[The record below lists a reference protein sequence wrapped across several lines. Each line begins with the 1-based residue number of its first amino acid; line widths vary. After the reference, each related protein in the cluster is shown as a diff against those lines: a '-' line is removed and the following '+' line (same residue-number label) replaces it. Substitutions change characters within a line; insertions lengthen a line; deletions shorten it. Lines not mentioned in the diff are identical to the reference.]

1 LHSDFTCGR
10 IQQLAKA
17 TISIWCE
24 EIVFLLGSKASLGH
38 EFGLVI
44 ASIPCCISVLFD
56 RVWICEVLV
65 DAECIN
71 LTLVCKTS
79 CKEELVAIIID
90 WVGIDKASGD
100 ARCYVDGQ
108 RFLEVFLSIVHVLVH
123 EGCECDDVIGRVLQ
137 KEMLNHLIQVGVEQ
151 LDLCPVREEEV
162 ILHQADVLD
171 LIGNVELPHRI
182 DIQEGV
188 EIRQGATEVLVRRR
202 VVEGVICLVGALGIH
217 DVGGELGRVRELI
230 VQICYRVE
238 ACDTNKVDIHAI
250 SDA

>member
-1 LHSDFTCGR
+1 
-10 IQQLAKA
+10 
-17 TISIWCE
+17 
-24 EIVFLLGSKASLGH
+24 
-38 EFGLVI
+38 
-44 ASIPCCISVLFD
+44 
-56 RVWICEVLV
+56 
-65 DAECIN
+65 
-71 LTLVCKTS
+71 
-79 CKEELVAIIID
+79 
-90 WVGIDKASGD
+90 
-100 ARCYVDGQ
+100 
-108 RFLEVFLSIVHVLVH
+108 
-123 EGCECDDVIGRVLQ
+123 
-137 KEMLNHLIQVGVEQ
+137 MLNHLIQVGVEQ

-238 ACDTNKVDIHAI
+238 ACDTNEVDIHAI